1 MIPPPSLHSSILCDC
16 DMVSVLWGFPFSS
29 PTFFLFPPGFISL
42 FRLFCF
48 VCVCF
53 CYLPKQQCILYLYFV
68 ETATATKT
76 DRQVFIL
83 NSFLFHRVLLA
94 YPSMFS
100 LMISVCL
107 CVWMNPSHRKLKPS
121 WFVLLFAKHGNEPF
135 ILFFFFCCFL
145 FVCLF
150 RLVCLPYKCLPPVS
164 YTHLTLPTMAVV

>member
-1 MIPPPSLHSSILCDC
+1 MISPPSLHSSILCDC

-100 LMISVCL
+100 LNDFGLLLCMNESFSPETQAFLVCSSV
-107 CVWMNPSHRKLKPS
+107 RKTWKRTFHTFLLLL
-121 WFVLLFAKHGNEPF
+121 LLF
-135 ILFFFFCCFL
+135 ICL
-145 FVCLF
+145 FVSF
-150 RLVCLPYKCLPPVS
+150 S
-164 YTHLTLPTMAVV
+164 LPTVQVSSTLNFLDSV